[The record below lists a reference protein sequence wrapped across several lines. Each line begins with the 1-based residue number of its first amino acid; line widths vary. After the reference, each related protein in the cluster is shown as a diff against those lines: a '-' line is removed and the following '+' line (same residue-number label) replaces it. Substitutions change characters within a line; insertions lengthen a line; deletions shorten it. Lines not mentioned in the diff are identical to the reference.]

1 MNIVD
6 IEGNEVPEDEKAGL
20 AKEAR
25 GALMS
30 REEILIHTMKS
41 GTAGT
46 VRVVRLAETGDKIA
60 ESVLRNEIS
69 DITNRNE
76 KLSAVLAYY
85 NIVLLL
91 RFS

>member
-1 MNIVD
+1 
-6 IEGNEVPEDEKAGL
+6 
-20 AKEAR
+20 
-25 GALMS
+25 
-30 REEILIHTMKS
+30 
-41 GTAGT
+41 
-46 VRVVRLAETGDKIA
+46 
-60 ESVLRNEIS
+60 VLRNEIS